1 MSEHKTTRESRED
14 ALERILAET
23 ANNPYN
29 PAKRKEP
36 PTNRSGVSKSAEE
49 RASASALR
57 QDNAEIHMTE
67 AQKADAAKERVRK
80 IAEIKRAN
88 ALKAENTDKRTN
100 PQLSYARSA
109 EISVNEKR
117 DFPDE
122 NKNFRLNDFL
132 DIIESVLTVILVI
145 SLFFTYIMRVVVVDG
160 TSMLPTLENS
170 D

>member
-57 QDNAEIHMTE
+57 QDNAEIHIFMSS
-67 AQKADAAKERVRK
+67 QHADLD
-80 IAEIKRAN
+80 N
-88 ALKAENTDKRTN
+88 HTFLSFQAL
-100 PQLSYARSA
+100 
-109 EISVNEKR
+109 
-117 DFPDE
+117 PDLCI
-122 NKNFRLNDFL
+122 R
-132 DIIESVLTVILVI
+132 
-145 SLFFTYIMRVVVVDG
+145 
-160 TSMLPTLENS
+160 
-170 D
+170 

>member
-88 ALKAENTDKRTN
+88 ALKAENTDKR
-100 PQLSYARSA
+100 R
-109 EISVNEKR
+109 KR
-117 DFPDE
+117 DW
-122 NKNFRLNDFL
+122 NFKRRVCGKD
-132 DIIESVLTVILVI
+132 SGIL
-145 SLFFTYIMRVVVVDG
+145 RG
-160 TSMLPTLENS
+160 G
-170 D
+170 